1 MLVDSKMPDNSPQAN
16 RGRGSNLRPSNRFQQ
31 IHVEPDF
38 EHADEENLPD
48 EYMRRQSLFLA
59 DASQSIVSEN
69 DSPDVP
75 FRYSVNPYRGCEHGC
90 AYCYARP
97 SHEYLGFNA
106 GIDFE
111 SRIMVKL
118 RAAELLRDWLARE
131 SWAPETI
138 VFSGVTDCYQP
149 AERKFQ
155 LTRSCLQVAV
165 AAKQPVGIITKNA
178 LVTRDLDILREMS
191 RHNVVDVSVS
201 VTSLD
206 AALARTLEPRTSS
219 PDARLRAIRELNDA
233 GIPVRVMV
241 APIIPG
247 LNDSEIPQ
255 ILAAAADAGARSAG
269 TVLLRLPLAVR
280 PVFLDWLQQ
289 HAPSKA
295 ARVESAIRATRSG
308 KLNDA
313 NFGSRMKGSGPLAEQ
328 IKQSFKVFA
337 RKVGLDRPL
346 PPLDASQFRA
356 PNTTCQLRLF

>member
-1 MLVDSKMPDNSPQAN
+1 MPEEKQSIGH
-16 RGRGSNLRPSNRFQQ
+16 GRGSNLRPPNRFQQ
-31 IHVEPDF
+31 IYVEPDF
-38 EHADEENLPD
+38 EHADKENLPD
-48 EYMRRQSLFLA
+48 ELTRRQTQFFV

-118 RAAELLRDWLARE
+118 RAAELLRDWLSRE
-131 SWAPETI
+131 CWEPETI

-155 LTRSCLQVAV
+155 LTRGCLQVALE
-165 AAKQPVGIITKNA
+165 AKQPVGIITKNA
-178 LVTRDLDILREMS
+178 LVTRDLDLLREMS
-191 RHNVVDVSVS
+191 HCNVVDVSIS

-206 AALARTLEPRTSS
+206 SALARMLEPRTSS
-219 PDARLRAIRELNDA
+219 PEARLRAIRELSET

-255 ILAAAADAGARSAG
+255 ILEAAAEAGARSAG
-269 TVLLRLPLAVR
+269 TVLLRLPHAVR
-280 PVFLDWLQQ
+280 PIFLDWLQQ
-289 HAPSKA
+289 HAPLKA
-295 ARVESAIRATRSG
+295 ARVESLIRATRSG
-308 KLNDA
+308 KLNDP
-313 NFGSRMKGSGPLAEQ
+313 NFGSRMRGSGPLAEQ
-328 IKQSFKVFA
+328 IKQTFKVFA
-337 RKVGLDRPL
+337 KRAGLDLPL
-346 PPLDASQFRA
+346 PPLDASHFRA
-356 PNTTCQLRLF
+356 PTTSNGQLRLF